1 MGTFLI
7 LEHEKL
13 RLVSKLPT
21 QLGTSYIPR
30 SIELHPRL
38 ASLYYPPERPG
49 AGEAGL
55 AEVGEGGDLVPGEVE
70 RPEAGAG
77 GAEGVGR
84 QVAHVVA
91 GEAQLLQPLQTQE
104 GVAVHLG

>member
-1 MGTFLI
+1 MVPPCVDTDYLI
-7 LEHEKL
+7 THLALYTPEC
-13 RLVSKLPT
+13 
-21 QLGTSYIPR
+21 PR
-30 SIELHPRL
+30 
-38 ASLYYPPERPG
+38 AC
-49 AGEAGL
+49 EAGL

-70 RPEAGAG
+70 RAQRGSH

-91 GEAQLLQPLQTQE
+91 RQVQLLKPLQTQE